1 MNNPFKNN
9 IDKSRYKL
17 VYSSD
22 KRFNNIVLEIRK
34 TESNFK
40 KLKNEL
46 QRIN

>member
-17 VYSSD
+17 VYSSN
-22 KRFNNIVLEIRK
+22 KRFNNVILEIKK
-34 TESNFK
+34 TESDFK

>member
-1 MNNPFKNN
+1 MNNPFKNS

-17 VYSSD
+17 VYSLD
-22 KRFNNIVLEIRK
+22 KRFSNVILEIK
-34 TESNFK
+34 KSESNFK